1 VDSVRK
7 FSVSVVGTG
16 AHPPGLVAFWSGD
29 GDGNDS
35 VGGNNAT
42 FKDISFAEGKVG
54 QAFSFNGTSSSIKI
68 PASPAL
74 DVGAGGGFTIM
85 AWIKPANQNFQEIC
99 EWNLN
104 DGVPSGA
111 IQIGT
116 HLEINEHAG
125 DGSLVGGVV
134 DATGIAH
141 NLFSAAGIITPN
153 SFQHIAMT
161 YDKASGVAVLYRN
174 GVILATTN
182 LGVFTP
188 QTSFDFFLGDRPSGF
203 FTGSY
208 FQGEMGE
215 IGIYNRALSV
225 SEIQAVCTEQN
236 NGEQLPPPTSAPGIN
251 GIYRN
256 GFNE

>member
-1 VDSVRK
+1 MARIRRDWWLLVRRGRWQRFGGREQRGVDGYYFCRWQSRAGIFFQWDEFK
-7 FSVSVVGTG
+7 
-16 AHPPGLVAFWSGD
+16 HQDSG
-29 GDGNDS
+29 
-35 VGGNNAT
+35 
-42 FKDISFAEGKVG
+42 
-54 QAFSFNGTSSSIKI
+54 Q
-68 PASPAL
+68 PAL
-74 DVGAGGGFTIM
+74 GFGAGGGFTIM